1 MPCMCGRNDCFQAH
15 CPLLVESNDT
25 KIDRA
30 KQPISMD
37 KFKQL
42 ESFVAAASLGSLSAA
57 ARAEGIAPAMMGRR
71 INALESRLGVK
82 LMNRSTRRLSL
93 TSEGSALLEEA
104 QRLLRDL
111 NETEAR
117 LSQGSMRP
125 GGHLRISA
133 PAGFGRRHVAPMI
146 PEFVQAYPE
155 VSVTLDLTDR
165 LVDLIEERY
174 DCAIR
179 IGELDDSQFIG
190 LRLADN
196 QRVVVA
202 APSYLHEHGRPNTP
216 DDLIRHNC
224 LSFGNQ
230 GNQARGWLLRLN
242 DGIKAVRVKGNL
254 ACSDGSVLH
263 QWTLAGLGLAWRSL
277 WEVREDL
284 AEGRLV
290 SVLDDY
296 AAPPNGIFAM
306 LPERKHLPLRVRLF
320 IDLLKARYAS
330 PDYWETH

>member
-1 MPCMCGRNDCFQAH
+1 MPRDI
-15 CPLLVESNDT
+15 ESRLTIAYLRRST
-25 KIDRA
+25 KPA
-30 KQPISMD
+30 VLPMD

-42 ESFVAAASLGSLSAA
+42 ESFVAVATLGSLSAA
-57 ARAEGIAPAMMGRR
+57 ARAEGVAPAMMGRR
-71 INALESRLGVK
+71 INALEARLGIK

-125 GGHLRISA
+125 DGHLRLSA
-133 PAGFGRRHVAPMI
+133 PAGFGRRHVAPII
-146 PEFVQAYPE
+146 PEFVATYPE
-155 VSVTLDLTDR
+155 VSVSLDLTDR

-179 IGELDDSQFIG
+179 IGDLDDSQFIG

-202 APSYLHEHGRPNTP
+202 APHYLERYGSPRTP
-216 DDLIRHNC
+216 DDLARHNC
-224 LSFGNQ
+224 LSFGSQ
-230 GNQARGWLLRLN
+230 GNQARGWLLRHE
-242 DGIKAVRVKGNL
+242 GAVRAIRVKGTL

-284 AEGRLV
+284 EAGRLV
-290 SVLDDY
+290 SVLDDF

-320 IDLLKARYAS
+320 IDLLKDRYAS
-330 PDYWETH
+330 PQYWQEH